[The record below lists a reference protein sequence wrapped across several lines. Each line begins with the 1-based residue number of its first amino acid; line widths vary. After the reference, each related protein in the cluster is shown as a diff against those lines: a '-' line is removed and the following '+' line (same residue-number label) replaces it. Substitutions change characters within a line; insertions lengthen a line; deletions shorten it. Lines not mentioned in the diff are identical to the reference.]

1 MDEYGS
7 IHRVDLGHAGRAR
20 RAGGRL
26 RLGDDE
32 TMNGYE
38 FESDDDVP
46 KVVPIAVG
54 VKDVVVV
61 SFLFAFAMHAVHY
74 FFEAVRLVSALLFGG

>member
-46 KVVPIAVG
+46 KVIPIAVG
-54 VKDVVVV
+54 VVDVLLVGLMFAV
-61 SFLFAFAMHAVHY
+61 SA
-74 FFEAVRLVSALLFGG
+74 EIVRRVSALLFGG